1 MATITRFSSET
12 GEDIT
17 DIPELWTVFDVE
29 VCSTQYPHPTIT
41 SGQHT
46 NGPRTNWMRPI
57 GGEWV
62 RLWEKSMHKVRL
74 IVAGKLKDGE

>member
-1 MATITRFSSET
+1 MATITRFSSNGDDVT
-12 GEDIT
+12 GLPWMHSVT
-17 DIPELWTVFDVE
+17 DIE
-29 VCSTQYPHPTIT
+29 VCSTQFPHPSIT

-62 RLWEKSMHKVRL
+62 RLREKSMHNVRM
-74 IVAGKLKDGE
+74 IVSGKMKDGE